1 MEIQCLSYCIVED
14 SEMDEVVEMRNLIKD
29 VTIVGRLQR
38 APSYVQPFL
47 WETVDENIIL
57 VYKQL
62 VGLYG
67 VTTVELVLQDADAV
81 TETFIKFRECN
92 VTPVLC

>member
-1 MEIQCLSYCIVED
+1 
-14 SEMDEVVEMRNLIKD
+14 MDQVVEMRNLIKD
-29 VTIVGRLQR
+29 ATIVGRLQR

-62 VGLYG
+62 VGLYDG
-67 VTTVELVLQDADAV
+67 VTTVELVL
-81 TETFIKFRECN
+81 
-92 VTPVLC
+92 

>member
-1 MEIQCLSYCIVED
+1 
-14 SEMDEVVEMRNLIKD
+14 MDQVVEMRNLIKD
-29 VTIVGRLQR
+29 GTIESRLQR

-47 WETVDENIIL
+47 SETVDENIIL

-67 VTTVELVLQDADAV
+67 VTT
-81 TETFIKFRECN
+81 I
-92 VTPVLC
+92 

>member
-1 MEIQCLSYCIVED
+1 MERKFLSYCIVED
-14 SEMDEVVEMRNLIKD
+14 SEMDQVVEMKNLIKD
-29 VTIVGRLQR
+29 GTIVGRLQR

-47 WETVDENIIL
+47 WETVDENMIL

-67 VTTVELVLQDADAV
+67 VTTVELVL
-81 TETFIKFRECN
+81 
-92 VTPVLC
+92 

>member
-29 VTIVGRLQR
+29 VTIVGRFQR

-81 TETFIKFRECN
+81 TETFIKFR
-92 VTPVLC
+92 PVLC

>member
-1 MEIQCLSYCIVED
+1 METNFLSYCTLED
-14 SEMDEVVEMRNLIKD
+14 SEMDQVVEMRNLIKD
-29 VTIVGRLQR
+29 GTIVSRLQR

-47 WETVDENIIL
+47 SETVDENIIL

-67 VTTVELVLQDADAV
+67 VTTIELVL
-81 TETFIKFRECN
+81 
-92 VTPVLC
+92 